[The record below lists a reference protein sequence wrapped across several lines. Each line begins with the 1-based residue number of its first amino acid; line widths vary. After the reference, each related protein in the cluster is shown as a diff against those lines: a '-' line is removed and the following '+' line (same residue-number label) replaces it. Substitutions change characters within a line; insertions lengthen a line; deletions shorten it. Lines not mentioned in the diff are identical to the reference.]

1 MKEYGRKI
9 LTGILIVSFLVSL
22 FMMYR
27 QQKDKNAGHDAYVHA
42 QQLAVSP
49 LQSEPEPTETAP
61 SAENREK
68 TIEPEYRW
76 IPEPIGTEDPHIHY
90 LETIHLD
97 TLRETNPDVLGWIC
111 IPDTPI
117 NHPLVQGEDNEYYL
131 KRTWEGDRNV
141 MGSIFLETENTPD
154 FTDFNTIVYGHN
166 MNDGSMFAEIKQY
179 RDQTYAQQYP
189 YVYILNDAGAFR
201 YEIFAAYEAD
211 VESSTYGLSFNQEK
225 TRINFLTDAAENSD
239 IDMGIEPAL
248 TDRILTLSTCTGTG
262 YSTRWVVQARL
273 KMIYAPQ

>member
-27 QQKDKNAGHDAYVHA
+27 QQKDKNTGHDAYAHA

-61 SAENREK
+61 SAENREE

-76 IPEPIGTEDPHIHY
+76 IPEPIGMEDPHIHY

-97 TLRETNPDVLGWIC
+97 TLRETNPDVLGWIF

-179 RDQTYAQQYP
+179 RDQAYAQQHP

-225 TRINFLTDAAENSD
+225 TRINFLADAAENSD

-273 KMIYAPQ
+273 KMTYAPQ